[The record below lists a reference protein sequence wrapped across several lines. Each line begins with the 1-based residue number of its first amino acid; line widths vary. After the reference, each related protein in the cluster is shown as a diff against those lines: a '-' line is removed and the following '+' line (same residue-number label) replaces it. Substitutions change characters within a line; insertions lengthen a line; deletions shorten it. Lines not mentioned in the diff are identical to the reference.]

1 MVDNIET
8 FAAMVLQPEGGPLTD
23 EQFLAFCEQ
32 YPDYRIESTA
42 EGNIVVQHPV
52 PLGTSRRNVVI
63 TAQLGVWAERDG
75 RGEGFDSSTGFILA
89 NGTRRSPD
97 SALISNERW
106 NTLSDDDAM
115 WHATPEFVIELRSV
129 SDRIKTLRGKMQKW
143 IENGV
148 SLAWLIDPKERTV
161 EIYRTGATSGS
172 FDGAGRGRRRRTGGR
187 LCVEDG
193 AGLVARTQRPAEART
208 AEFHRCDSIP
218 LPAACR
224 CAPSR

>member
-1 MVDNIET
+1 MQFVVDNIET

-115 WHATPEFVIELRSV
+115 WHATPEFVIEQRSK
-129 SDRIKTLRGKMQKW
+129 SDRIRTLRARMHEW
-143 IENGV
+143 ITNGV
-148 SLAWLIDPKERTV
+148 SLGWLIDPKERTV
-161 EIYRTGATSGS
+161 EIYRPGAAPEVLTEPADVVGE
-172 FDGAGRGRRRRTGGR
+172 GPVAGFV
-187 LCVEDG
+187 LKM
-193 AGLVARTQRPAEART
+193 ARVW
-208 AEFHRCDSIP
+208 
-218 LPAACR
+218 
-224 CAPSR
+224 